1 MTRCRRHSLGVLL
14 AKHTPCNIPA
24 DIHPSVQ
31 LLSCMYRVFQKQ
43 VLLVGRR
50 QQAFE
55 QPVEVAVPVESAV
68 EEELAVA
75 ARLGSE
81 EAEEAEHE
89 EAAELVVH
97 LSPGRFHC

>member
-1 MTRCRRHSLGVLL
+1 M
-14 AKHTPCNIPA
+14 
-24 DIHPSVQ
+24 
-31 LLSCMYRVFQKQ
+31 LSCMYRVFQKQ

-81 EAEEAEHE
+81 EAEKSEHE

>member
-1 MTRCRRHSLGVLL
+1 M
-14 AKHTPCNIPA
+14 
-24 DIHPSVQ
+24 
-31 LLSCMYRVFQKQ
+31 LSCMYRVFQKQ